1 MENNKQPIMEPKKV
15 IFKYKNEKRKI
26 QNLIYIYVGNIGLN
40 YKNIFDKIKNYDLHT
55 TLLKLTQKEIK
66 ELTNAYGNL
75 WITYFFNIYH
85 ISKFINSVKSDK
97 KIKKELLE
105 KYDELWLNN
114 FIDKFN
120 NDIIFKKIKYSYSDL
135 IDKQYKVKMGKK
147 LEKNLISNDD
157 LIEYKLMDADY
168 EKSILTGGDDDDVYE
183 LTNDDY
189 DDSDLNNDLT
199 DDLNDEIINDNDND
213 NNSDNNND
221 NNSDNNSD
229 NKQNKK
235 VDELTDEDIEKL
247 YQMEEENEIKNQNK
261 ISKLISE
268 VIKTDNKKNNNNMIE
283 FNDENYNSDDDEKL
297 ENVYKKIFVYSQ
309 YLLIDD
315 TIKTIKNKISCSIMN
330 NSIFGDK
337 PYILPSRMYLWSE
350 YIYNDK
356 IEKIM
361 IGQKWLKKNNLLMVD
376 VEPLPIKYYENNE
389 SPIDV
394 ISDVLKKYAGKIK
407 REDENNF
414 ILNDY
419 KNYIVNNEIYMIDI
433 YNELGD
439 NFNTSNDK
447 LKIIQDV
454 YLKIYFPKIK
464 KDDLTNIIDYLN
476 GKKANEELK
485 IINVFET
492 INNELKIENEIT
504 TLIEKTKINEWNN
517 YKNIYADYYITN
529 SVIHLYL
536 DIYDDFHTEKDKII
550 QIKTEQLNSTQ
561 LNSTQLNSTDDNI
574 NQVYIPKIDLYRI
587 MNDFVP
593 TEEYPFIQY
602 ITPNGQMTISYNNDY
617 VENFVKSEENIEL
630 LNKWFDTTQY
640 GLIFKIK
647 IFNDKYIG
655 IHINELGNIEYK
667 THWNENDK
675 AKIVDII
682 NTFDYIKKLVI
693 KINKVLSKQPQHK
706 YIKVPEDNDFKFA
719 FINCIQKFV
728 LPDGKT
734 INHNDLSDFSRFFYP
749 YVALIIE
756 PLKRSSTESENTSS
770 KYGTYLK
777 YKRISKYDN
786 RIKMEQ
792 RILLYLKNY
801 NITEK
806 QIAEEITRQFNITN
820 EKAFEEINMIKQ
832 KYNINSS
839 HAKNNNFNTLP
850 KLKPSGIDINI
861 QGKTIDKYKIK
872 INGAHDE
879 NQLKDILTFLNILLF
894 LYVETYLFKNK
905 EYQNIKNKLNELT
918 NIAKRCNKVNDFVNY
933 EKKDIEIKEMIKNDK
948 NRLGFQPKD
957 GQSHWTRLCQ
967 NSGITQR
974 RHPILTLSENAKE
987 LIKRGYKL
995 NTKTNMYEKKIV
1007 LKKTGS
1013 KSSEII
1019 LKTVK
1024 VSSIDADGNKND
1036 IIYSCDEENNGEHKY
1051 IGFLTKSNNP
1061 FGECMPCC
1069 FKKNVLET
1077 EDKDKQIFFNNCLNQ
1092 KKVGNASSLNTNN
1105 ADILYILQS
1114 KAIVEQDRLG
1124 FLPDFLNNFMNTYYK
1139 KTYEIKNNY
1148 LIKTDG
1154 YYFKYGIN
1162 QDDYTF
1168 MNTLTVVFDMDDK
1181 TIKKIITSYFKN
1193 NNQIQFISLNDGD
1206 IANEFRINDFIRFIE
1221 YEKNVDYK
1229 YFKDILK
1236 IKGLFTKNGVLPVV
1250 IEKNITSY
1258 KYYQK
1263 QDIFKDENYFYSIDR
1278 SCVVDLQHHLKLFD
1292 ELDILIMIKDN
1303 NIYFPIVDVVK
1314 ADKNSKNIIITK
1326 LFNKNGSNKND
1337 DSNNKLINVIIDFF
1351 KNTVYDVKI
1360 NIPQLNISAKDT
1372 FYEISNIDKKNP
1384 EYKITHQVIDIK
1396 HKCNYLITK
1405 NKTIIPV
1412 LPSGTI
1418 NNIPIICL
1426 NNDGGCFKTI
1436 DFLDLEKSKKQLNE
1450 LDELT
1455 NGILNIKFSGLYY
1468 SFIDK
1473 NDMVEIIGIKTNN
1486 NTLIPITKTLVSVK
1500 ELEKDKIN
1508 FTVTPLNFVIDSKL
1522 VNYKNDNVGFIDER
1536 IINVNLDKY
1545 KNESY
1550 QLFKFELSN
1559 VIISKEY
1566 KEYKQKF
1573 KSIIET
1579 KDINKIKNFIVEF
1592 IQNNDISFIDF
1603 NDEIPNLDY
1612 YKVKN
1617 KRILCKNL
1625 NENECIDSYNCSFI
1639 NKTKKTNGKCVYTTT
1654 HKFYNEFINR
1664 LSNEL
1669 VEQQLTMYE
1678 MLNENNYFVSD
1689 IVDFNNYDNIK
1700 GRTIIKTNIINK
1712 MPISIFNNVFNDNK
1726 NADNIDIVDENNNIK
1741 DIKVAYKQ
1749 NLIPFKLSILR
1760 AYCNGYYWI
1769 KHNLYNVKLRNLGYY
1784 SKYQNEFLNLFRSYI
1799 IDWLNIDDNI
1809 DKLTNMDNMTKKYIN
1824 NEIINSSLKND
1835 DLKNNNLKNNNSINS
1850 FIVKFMESDVEF
1862 NYALFELYILNDIH
1876 KIPIVLSVNNVITYI
1891 VENGKILK
1899 IKNNDY
1905 ENYLNSNNICINLQ
1919 LIDDKQYPSIVEIYY
1934 YK

>member
-1 MENNKQPIMEPKKV
+1 MENNKQLIMEPKKV

-26 QNLIYIYVGNIGLN
+26 QNLIYIYVGSMGLK
-40 YKNIFDKIKNYDLHT
+40 YKHIFDKIQNYDLHT
-55 TLLKLTQKEIK
+55 TLLKLTQKDIK
-66 ELTNAYGNL
+66 ELSNAYGEL
-75 WITYFFNIYH
+75 WISYFFNLYH
-85 ISKFINSVKSDK
+85 ISKFINAVKSDK

-114 FIDKFN
+114 FIEKFN
-120 NDIIFKKIKYSYSDL
+120 NDIIFKKIKYSYSDA

-157 LIEYKLMDADY
+157 LIEYKLLDSDY
-168 EKSILTGGDDDDVYE
+168 EKNVLTGG
-183 LTNDDY
+183 
-189 DDSDLNNDLT
+189 
-199 DDLNDEIINDNDND
+199 NDEIYELENDDLDEDINDTFNDI
-213 NNSDNNND
+213 NND
-221 NNSDNNSD
+221 NINDDNIDNNID
-229 NKQNKK
+229 NNLDNTNEKK
-235 VDELTDEDIEKL
+235 IDELTEDDIEKL
-247 YQMEEENEIKNQNK
+247 YQLEEENEMKNQNK
-261 ISKLISE
+261 ISKLISN
-268 VIKTDNKKNNNNMIE
+268 VIKNDDDNNVNMNKFDDKNYD
-283 FNDENYNSDDDEKL
+283 NDEDEKL
-297 ENVYKKIFVYSQ
+297 ENVYKKNFVYSQ
-309 YLLIDD
+309 YLMFDD
-315 TIKTIKNKISCSIMN
+315 TIKTIKNKISCSIKN
-330 NSIFGDK
+330 NSIFGDNS
-337 PYILPSRMYLWSE
+337 YIIPSRMYLWSE
-350 YIYNDK
+350 YIYNGK

-394 ISDVLKKYAGKIK
+394 INDVLKKYAGKIK

-414 ILNDY
+414 IFDDY

-433 YNELGD
+433 YNELGH

-447 LKIIQDV
+447 LKSIQDI
-454 YLKIYFPKIK
+454 YLKLYFSKIK
-464 KDDLTNIIDYLN
+464 RDDLTNIIDYLN
-476 GKKANEELK
+476 GKKTNEEQK

-492 INNELKIENEIT
+492 INNELKIENQIT
-504 TLIEKTKINEWNN
+504 SLIEKTKINEWNK
-517 YKNIYADYYITN
+517 YKNIYSDYYITN

-550 QIKTEQLNSTQ
+550 QIKTEQLNQ
-561 LNSTQLNSTDDNI
+561 LNPNSDLDNI

-587 MNDFVP
+587 MNDFIP

-602 ITPNGQMTISYNNDY
+602 ITPNGQMTVSYNNDY
-617 VENFVKSEENIEL
+617 IENFVKSEENIEL

-667 THWNENDK
+667 THWNENDN

-693 KINKVLSKQPQHK
+693 KINKILSKQPQHK

-719 FINCIQKFV
+719 FINCLQKFI

-756 PLKRSSTESENTSS
+756 PLKRSSSEHENTSS

-786 RIKMEQ
+786 KIKMEQ

-806 QIAEEITRQFNITN
+806 QIAEEISRQFNITN
-820 EKAFEEINMIKQ
+820 DKAIEEINIIKQ
-832 KYNINSS
+832 KYNVNST

-879 NQLKDILTFLNILLF
+879 KQLSDILTFLNVLLF
-894 LYVETYLFKNK
+894 LYIETYLFKNK

-918 NIAKRCNKVNDFVNY
+918 SIAKRCNKVNDYVNY

-987 LIKRGYKL
+987 LVKRGYKL
-995 NTKTNMYEKKIV
+995 NPKTNMYEKKII

-1024 VSSIDADGNKND
+1024 VSSTDTDGNKND

-1077 EDKDKQIFFNNCLNQ
+1077 EDKDKQVFFNNCLNQ
-1092 KKVGNASSLNTNN
+1092 KKVGNASTLNTNN

-1114 KAIVEQDRLG
+1114 KAVIEQDRLG
-1124 FLPDFLNNFMNTYYK
+1124 FLPDFLNSLMNTYFK
-1139 KTYEIKNNY
+1139 HTYEIKNNY

-1162 QDDYTF
+1162 MDNYTF
-1168 MNTLTVVFDMDDK
+1168 IDTLMVIFDMDDK
-1181 TIKKIITSYFKN
+1181 TIRKLITSYFKN
-1193 NNQIQFISLNDGD
+1193 GNQLQFINLNDGD

-1221 YEKNVDYK
+1221 YDKNIDYR

-1263 QDIFKDENYFYSIDR
+1263 QDIIKDENYFYNIDR
-1278 SCVVDLQHHLKLFD
+1278 SCVIDLQYHLKLFD
-1292 ELDILIMIKDN
+1292 ELDILIMIKEN
-1303 NIYFPIVDVVK
+1303 ELYFPIVNIMK
-1314 ADKNSKNIIITK
+1314 KDKNSKDIIITK
-1326 LFNKNGSNKND
+1326 LFNKNNGSD
-1337 DSNNKLINVIIDFF
+1337 KLIDIIIDFF

-1360 NIPQLNISAKDT
+1360 NIPQSNISAKDA
-1372 FYEISNIDKKNP
+1372 YYAISNIDKKNP

-1418 NNIPIICL
+1418 NDIPLICL

-1436 DFLDLEKSKKQLNE
+1436 EFLNLDKSKKQLYE
-1450 LDELT
+1450 LDNLT

-1468 SFIDK
+1468 SFINKD
-1473 NDMVEIIGIKTNN
+1473 DMAEIIGIKTNN
-1486 NTLIPITKTLVSVK
+1486 NSLIPITKTLVSVK
-1500 ELEKDKIN
+1500 ELENDKIN
-1508 FTVTPLNFVIDSKL
+1508 FTITPLNFVIDNKL
-1522 VNYKNDNVGFIDER
+1522 VNYNNDNVGYIDER
-1536 IINVNLDKY
+1536 IINVNLDKF

-1559 VIISKEY
+1559 VIISEEY

-1573 KSIIET
+1573 KTIIET

-1592 IQNNDISFIDF
+1592 IQNNDLTFINLD
-1603 NDEIPNLDY
+1603 DELPNLDY
-1612 YKVKN
+1612 YKIKN

-1625 NENECIDSYNCSFI
+1625 NENDCIDSYNCSFI
-1639 NKTKKTNGKCVYTTT
+1639 GKTKKNNGKCVYATT
-1654 HKFYNEFINR
+1654 HKFYNEFVNR

-1678 MLNENNYFVSD
+1678 LLNENNYFVSD
-1689 IVDFNNYDNIK
+1689 IVDFNNYDNVK
-1700 GRTIIKTNIINK
+1700 GRTIIKTNIIDK
-1712 MPISIFNNVFNDNK
+1712 MPINIFNNVFNSK
-1726 NADNIDIVDENNNIK
+1726 NTDVIDIVDENNNIK
-1741 DIKVAYKQ
+1741 DVKVAYRQ

-1799 IDWLNIDDNI
+1799 IDWLNIDGNLNKLAIIDN
-1809 DKLTNMDNMTKKYIN
+1809 DTKKYIN
-1824 NEIINSSLKND
+1824 NEIINNINAKNS
-1835 DLKNNNLKNNNSINS
+1835 NLINS
-1850 FIVKFMESDVEF
+1850 FIVKFMENDLEF

-1876 KIPIVLSVNNVITYI
+1876 KISIVLSINNVITYTI
-1891 VENGKILK
+1891 EDGKILK
-1899 IKNNDY
+1899 IKNNNY